1 MSELVPQHKNQS
13 ALPVET
19 NSVALYLQKCT
30 REMAVVE
37 TAVLSEE
44 LTDAQILYHKL
55 KGGVLAEN

>member
-19 NSVALYLQKCT
+19 NSVALYLQKCM
-30 REMAVVE
+30 RAMAVVE

-44 LTDAQILYHKL
+44 K
-55 KGGVLAEN
+55 N